1 MLKLS
6 EFTLEPIFDQK
17 IDHEPF
23 GISKKIL
30 KFSENFLDSIPLY
43 IFCFGISPR
52 PLTPERKNS
61 KIIGNKK
68 APLWGLVNAMRRYLC

>member
-23 GISKKIL
+23 GISKKNFEI
-30 KFSENFLDSIPLY
+30 FSTLFVPAFSL
-43 IFCFGISPR
+43 C
-52 PLTPERKNS
+52 PLTPERKNT
-61 KIIGNKK
+61 KIMGNKK
-68 APLWGLVNAMRRYLC
+68 APLWGLVDSMPRYICLGIG